1 MREGSLL
8 RKSSNFLLCGKPSS
22 LYFYPQH
29 RYTSPLQLFHSTRQT
44 FIECLPCAKQQ
55 VGLGGESRRKA
66 FSLGLAQCP
75 GEGRAR
81 LGRAAGHRRNS
92 KEALSGV
99 PAGAGVHPRGSPS
112 LNCAPRAPH
121 SSLGTEGRGTCSHR
135 MSCRGDWRGSEVRPK
150 AKAFVTLGTVFPL
163 SPFLVSS
170 LMGFSLK
177 VSEKTHYLIVKE
189 EREIHPYR
197 AMKARGRSQAKSR
210 VSSLCPAKLSVRRA
224 C

>member
-1 MREGSLL
+1 M
-8 RKSSNFLLCGKPSS
+8 
-22 LYFYPQH
+22 
-29 RYTSPLQLFHSTRQT
+29 
-44 FIECLPCAKQQ
+44 
-55 VGLGGESRRKA
+55 
-66 FSLGLAQCP
+66 GLAQCP

-81 LGRAAGHRRNS
+81 LGRAAGHRRHS

-121 SSLGTEGRGTCSHR
+121 SSLGTEGRGTRSHR
-135 MSCRGDWRGSEVRPK
+135 ISSRGDWRGSEVRPK

-177 VSEKTHYLIVKE
+177 VSERTDYPIVKE

-210 VSSLCPAKLSVRRA
+210 VSSLCPAEAQREKGVLSGALFFLKFEGGTPPQLHPRGLPAPTVPCEILPLVAQHARTGVRV
-224 C
+224 